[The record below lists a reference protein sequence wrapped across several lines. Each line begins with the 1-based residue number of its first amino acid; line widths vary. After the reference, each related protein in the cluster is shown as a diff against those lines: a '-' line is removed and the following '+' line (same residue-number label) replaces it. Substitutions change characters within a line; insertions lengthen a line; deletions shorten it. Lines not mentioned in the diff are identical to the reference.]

1 MNTPGSP
8 QSSHTGA
15 PHTWASP
22 PALVGMAWVLCVG
35 ALAWTIL
42 ADDPRGRILTAIAA
56 AGLLLFALFGTV
68 ARPRLS
74 ADTDGIEIRR
84 LGGRQRWAWGAVRI
98 SVSSTRRFGRTVSLL
113 ELDAGDDSEDGDG
126 ALVVLGWLDLGT
138 EPEEVAAVLRAYRT
152 GPLR

>member
-1 MNTPGSP
+1 
-8 QSSHTGA
+8 
-15 PHTWASP
+15 
-22 PALVGMAWVLCVG
+22 MAWVLCVG

-42 ADDPRGRILTAIAA
+42 VDDPRGRILTALATI
-56 AGLLLFALFGTV
+56 GLLLFALFGTI
-68 ARPRLS
+68 ARPRLR

-138 EPEEVAAVLRAYRT
+138 EPQEVAAVLRAYRT
-152 GPLR
+152 GPLS